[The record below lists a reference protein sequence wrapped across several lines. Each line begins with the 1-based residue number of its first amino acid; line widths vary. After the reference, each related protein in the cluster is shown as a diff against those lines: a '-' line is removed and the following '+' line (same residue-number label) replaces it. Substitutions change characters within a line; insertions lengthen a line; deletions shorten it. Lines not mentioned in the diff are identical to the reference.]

1 MGLKSYKELEVWKKS
16 MELVRKIYGAIRC
29 FPSAEKFALASQLAR
44 AAVSVPS
51 NIAEGYGRGSR
62 RDYVHF
68 LHQARGSLFEVETQI
83 LIAADLGYLDSPNDI
98 LEDIAAVSK
107 MLYGMIAKL
116 HPQPPNP
123 KPQTPTP
130 KPQTPNPKP

>member
-51 NIAEGYGRGSR
+51 NIAEGSKRSDPDFR
-62 RDYVHF
+62 RFLDYS
-68 LHQARGSLFEVETQI
+68 LGSLAEIDTQLTIAEMQGFCTYTTELKFE
-83 LIAADLGYLDSPNDI
+83 LIGLTAGIRRFRASLRAG
-98 LEDIAAVSK
+98 
-107 MLYGMIAKL
+107 
-116 HPQPPNP
+116 
-123 KPQTPTP
+123 
-130 KPQTPNPKP
+130 